1 MESLI
6 MLIMRKLTNVLLL
19 VYLIIG
25 IAVINGCGKDPVVPT
40 LTTTIISE
48 ITLNT
53 AISGGKITNDGG
65 GTITARGVCWGTS
78 QSPTT
83 KNSIT
88 TNGTGT
94 GTFVSNLAGLLPGT
108 TYYVRAY
115 ATNSAGTAYGNQVT
129 FTATPVVIPTLT
141 TVVISEITL
150 TTAKS
155 GGNISSDGGG
165 AITARGICWATTQN
179 PLITNNVNV
188 TTNETGTGI
197 FVSILTGLLP
207 GTTYYIRAYATNS
220 AGTAYGNQVTLN
232 TTAIVFPTLTT
243 TEVSDVTLT
252 SAKSGGNISSDGG
265 GAITA
270 RGICWNTSENPLITN
285 YIATDAETGTGSFVS
300 NLTGLTSGTTYYIRA
315 YATNSAGTAYG
326 NQVSFMTT
334 PVAVPTLTTAA
345 ASAIT
350 LTTATSGG
358 TISSDGGGAIT
369 ARGVC
374 WNTSENPLITDNIA
388 TDAATGTGSFV
399 SNLTGLTAGTTY
411 YIRAYATNSAGTA
424 YGNQET
430 FITLPVVEP
439 TLTTTAVSAI
449 TNSTATSGGTIS
461 DDGGGAITARGICW
475 NTSENPLLTD
485 NIATDAA
492 TGTGSFVSN
501 LTGLTA
507 GTTYYIRA
515 YATNRVGTAYGN
527 QLSFI
532 TPVQVTD
539 IEGNVYKTVA
549 IGTQIWM
556 AENLKTTKF
565 NTTPPTDIPN
575 VTDALTWKD
584 LTTPAYSWY
593 GNTIANKDIYGAM
606 YNWFTVATGNL
617 CPAGWHEPTDAD
629 FNTLE
634 VYLGIPLV
642 NVNDWGWR
650 GTDQGTRLKSTTG
663 WDAGGN
669 GTNTSGFTALPGG
682 YRHYGTSN
690 FWGLGGNTFF
700 WSATTDNLSIDA
712 PNVAW
717 YRQLDS
723 AEPRI
728 NKMTTFKTAGKYV
741 RCVKDN

>member
-6 MLIMRKLTNVLLL
+6 ILIMKKLTNVLLL

-25 IAVINGCGKDPVVPT
+25 ITVINGCKKDPVVPT
-40 LTTTIISE
+40 LTTTIVSE

-65 GTITARGVCWGTS
+65 STITARGLCWGTS

-129 FTATPVVIPTLT
+129 FTASPVVIPTLT
-141 TVVISEITL
+141 TTAMSEITL

-165 AITARGICWATTQN
+165 AITARGICWATTEN
-179 PLITNNVNV
+179 PVITNNVNV

-197 FVSILTGLLP
+197 FVSSLTGLLP

-232 TTAIVFPTLTT
+232 TTAIVVPTLTT
-243 TEVSDVTLT
+243 TDASD
-252 SAKSGGNISSDGG
+252 
-265 GAITA
+265 
-270 RGICWNTSENPLITN
+270 
-285 YIATDAETGTGSFVS
+285 
-300 NLTGLTSGTTYYIRA
+300 
-315 YATNSAGTAYG
+315 
-326 NQVSFMTT
+326 
-334 PVAVPTLTTAA
+334 
-345 ASAIT
+345 IT

-358 TISSDGGGAIT
+358 NISTDGGGTIT
-369 ARGVC
+369 ARGIC
-374 WNTSENPLITDNIA
+374 WSISESPLITDNIA

-424 YGNQET
+424 YGNQVSFRT
-430 FITLPVVEP
+430 TAVAVP
-439 TLTTTAVSAI
+439 TLTTAAASAI
-449 TNSTATSGGTIS
+449 TSSTAISGGTIS
-461 DDGGGAITARGICW
+461 SDGGAAITARGICW
-475 NTSENPLLTD
+475 SISESPLITD
-485 NIATDAA
+485 NIATDPEA
-492 TGTGSFVSN
+492 GIGSFVSN
-501 LTGLTA
+501 LTVLSD
-507 GTTYYIRA
+507 GTTYYYRA
-515 YATNRVGTAYGN
+515 YATNSAGTAYGN

-532 TPVQVTD
+532 TPVTD
-539 IEGNVYKTVA
+539 IEGNLYKTVA

-556 AENLKTTKF
+556 AENLKTTKY
-565 NTTPPTDIPN
+565 NDNTDIPN
-575 VTDALTWKD
+575 VTDATAWIG
-584 LTTPAYSWY
+584 LTTPGYSWY

-617 CPAGWHEPTDAD
+617 CPAGWHEPTNAEY
-629 FNTLE
+629 NTLE
-634 VYLGIPLV
+634 VYLGLQPPV
-642 NVNDWGWR
+642 DDWGWR
-650 GTDQGTRLKSTTG
+650 GTDQGTQLKSTTG
-663 WDAGGN
+663 WDAEGN

-682 YRHYGTSN
+682 YRHYGTAN
-690 FWGLGGNTFF
+690 FWGLGTLAYF
-700 WSATTDNLSIDA
+700 WSSSDDA
-712 PNVAW
+712 INGNPTVAW
-717 YRQLDS
+717 YRLLDS
-723 AEPRI
+723 VEPRI
-728 NKMTTFKTAGKYV
+728 SKMTTTKTAGKYV
-741 RCVKDN
+741 RCVKGN